1 MAEASTIE
9 SSPEPVSSEA
19 SAPRPSEG
27 PELLPVGV
35 SPDSAWARAS
45 SAWST
50 AACASLTARCRAS
63 PSRVASARPVVTAA
77 PAATSTV
84 ATVPATGNA
93 TVAWLTGDTVPVS
106 WRAWSTLARCTVAV
120 R

>member
-1 MAEASTIE
+1 VADASTIE

-19 SAPRPSEG
+19 SAPGPSDAPEG
-27 PELLPVGV
+27 LPVGV
-35 SPDSAWARAS
+35 SPDRAWASAS

-50 AACASLTARCRAS
+50 AAWASLTARCSAS
-63 PSRVASARPVVTAA
+63 PSRVASGWPVVTAA

-84 ATVPATGNA
+84 ATVPATGKA

-106 WRAWSTLARCTVAV
+106 WSAWSTLARCTVAV